1 MIFTYILI
9 LIFFLSSYNSAIS
22 NSIHHFCKCEC
33 EVNIFF
39 LSDSHLIYCY
49 YFFYQ
54 SVSTAQKS
62 QWKNLFYCF
71 FTKKTIKY
79 KKAQDFLCSFA
90 VILYI
95 EDVDLNWINEQVWPW
110 YCCHPLHWGCGFKF
124 FHYGSIFCPGLS
136 SSTLRMWI

>member
-1 MIFTYILI
+1 MIFTYILN
-9 LIFFLSSYNSAIS
+9 LIFLLSSYNSAIS

-54 SVSTAQKS
+54 SVSTAQKKS
-62 QWKNLFYCF
+62 MKKFILLFF
-71 FTKKTIKY
+71 HHIKY

-95 EDVDLNWINEQVWPW
+95 EDVDLNANQKMYRNRFP
-110 YCCHPLHWGCGFKF
+110 
-124 FHYGSIFCPGLS
+124 LS